1 MNFNNKS
8 IILDKTL
15 LKEDLWIIKVFTRDH
30 GIYSG
35 VLKKSKKKQQPIPQ
49 KSDLIDFFW
58 QARLIEHVGYCKIE
72 LIQSIFSYVM
82 LEKKKI
88 YSINA
93 ILDIINLSFQERDP
107 HPILFDYLNNY
118 LINLCKFPFSFTNHI
133 FLEMNI
139 LTECGYHIDLTQC
152 ASTGSESNLIYVSP
166 RSGKAVSREA
176 GDKYKN
182 SLLVLP
188 EFILLG
194 TEPKDR
200 YEIDKANILIEYFL
214 KRYLVNNQ
222 QTLNSRNIFYEL
234 IRSSL

>member
-1 MNFNNKS
+1 
-8 IILDKTL
+8 
-15 LKEDLWIIKVFTRDH
+15 
-30 GIYSG
+30 
-35 VLKKSKKKQQPIPQ
+35 
-49 KSDLIDFFW
+49 
-58 QARLIEHVGYCKIE
+58 
-72 LIQSIFSYVM
+72 
-82 LEKKKI
+82 
-88 YSINA
+88 
-93 ILDIINLSFQERDP
+93 
-107 HPILFDYLNNY
+107 
-118 LINLCKFPFSFTNHI
+118 
-133 FLEMNI
+133 MNI

-152 ASTGSESNLIYVSP
+152 ASTGSASNLIYVSP